1 MHMAT
6 DRAEVA
12 DGPVYMPVEQYLALD
27 ESTDGKYEYLDGFVF
42 MLRPPSSA
50 YAENALVD
58 MAGGSVAHAA
68 LCARIATLVNVALGD
83 SPCMAYTSDA
93 RMKLAEKRYLYPDVT
108 VSCDQEAGSMLANPT
123 VVIEVLSPTTEKRDR
138 GAKFNAYKALLS
150 VYEYML
156 IGSDYKTIEVH
167 RREGNFWRQYHY
179 REGDMVELA
188 SIGVSFPLDDVYRRI
203 NLG

>member
-58 MAGGSVAHAA
+58 
-68 LCARIATLVNVALGD
+68 
-83 SPCMAYTSDA
+83 
-93 RMKLAEKRYLYPDVT
+93 
-108 VSCDQEAGSMLANPT
+108 
-123 VVIEVLSPTTEKRDR
+123 
-138 GAKFNAYKALLS
+138 
-150 VYEYML
+150 
-156 IGSDYKTIEVH
+156 
-167 RREGNFWRQYHY
+167 
-179 REGDMVELA
+179 
-188 SIGVSFPLDDVYRRI
+188 DVYRRI
-203 NLG
+203 NLR

>member
-1 MHMAT
+1 MAA
-6 DRAEVA
+6 DRTEVA

-27 ESTDGKYEYLDGFVF
+27 EATDGKYEYLDGFVF

-50 YAENALVD
+50 YAESALVD

-68 LCARIATLVNVALGD
+68 LCARIATLVNVAVGD
-83 SPCMAYTSDA
+83 SPCMAYSSDA
-93 RMKLAEKRYLYPDVT
+93 RMKLAEKQYLYPDVMI
-108 VSCDQEAGSMLANPT
+108 SCGQEAGSMLTNPI

-138 GAKFNAYKALLS
+138 GAKFKAYQALPS
-150 VYEYML
+150 VQEYML
-156 IGSDYKTIEVH
+156 IGSEYKSIEVH

-179 REGDMVELA
+179 QEGDLVELA
-188 SIGVSFPLDDVYRRI
+188 SIGVSFPFDDVYRRI

>member
-1 MHMAT
+1 MAT
-6 DRAEVA
+6 NRAEVA

-108 VSCDQEAGSMLANPT
+108 VSCGQEAGSMLANPT

-138 GAKFNAYKALLS
+138 GAKFNAYKALPS

-156 IGSDYKTIEVH
+156 IGSEYKTIEVH

-188 SIGVSFPLDDVYRRI
+188 SIGVSFPFDDVYRRI